1 MCLDKCPTWEL
12 IGNQE
17 FDPCVLDIFRHDI
30 LALADHDYPLIGFDD
45 LDGHR
50 SSFRGIRFSGW
61 MTLCHGDQGRGRF
74 VHANGDV
81 YEGQWLDDK
90 ARPTASK
97 G

>member
-1 MCLDKCPTWEL
+1 MYWTSSGMTFWLWLTMTIHL
-12 IGNQE
+12 LGSMM
-17 FDPCVLDIFRHDI
+17 F
-30 LALADHDYPLIGFDD
+30 
-45 LDGHR
+45 DGHR